1 MKIAILGA
9 ESTGKSQLAGE
20 LAGALRS
27 QGRSV
32 SLVGE
37 YLREWC
43 SVNGRTPRA
52 DEQALI
58 AHEQVRRVEAADVH
72 PPTAI
77 QSAIQNNNPIANHI
91 ASQVANRATNHAT
104 NHVLLADTTALMTAV
119 YSELL
124 FQDGSLHDFAIAHQ
138 RSYDI
143 TLLTGL
149 DLPWMADG
157 LLRDGPHTQEAADSL
172 LRAVLGRAS
181 LAYQVVYG
189 KGPARLENALRAI
202 HAMDPIKAITDAL
215 KIDAT
220 QSIATYSQGTG
231 ARALFSSQK
240 QEKSAKTAV
249 WTWPCDKCSDP
260 ECEHRLF
267 TRLSR

>member
-1 MKIAILGA
+1 MRIAILGA

-43 SVNGRTPRA
+43 DVNGRTPRA
-52 DEQALI
+52 GEQALI
-58 AHEQVRRVEAADVH
+58 AHEQVRRVEAADVQ
-72 PPTAI
+72 PPA
-77 QSAIQNNNPIANHI
+77 A
-91 ASQVANRATNHAT
+91 NHAT
-104 NHVLLADTTALMTAV
+104 EHILLADTTALMTAV

-124 FQDGSLHDFAIAHQ
+124 FQDASLHDFAIAHQ

-149 DLPWMADG
+149 DLSWMADG
-157 LLRDGPHTQEAADSL
+157 LQRDGPHTQEAADSL

-181 LAYQVVYG
+181 LGYQVVYG

-215 KIDAT
+215 KINAT
-220 QSIATYSQGTG
+220 QSIATYTQGTG

>member
-1 MKIAILGA
+1 MRIAVLGA

-43 SVNGRTPRA
+43 DVNGRTPRA
-52 DEQALI
+52 EEQALI
-58 AHEQVRRVEAADVH
+58 AHEQVRRVEAADGGH
-72 PPTAI
+72 PP
-77 QSAIQNNNPIANHI
+77 
-91 ASQVANRATNHAT
+91 ATNHAT
-104 NHVLLADTTALMTAV
+104 DPIVLADTTALMTAV

-124 FQDGSLHDFAIAHQ
+124 FNDASLHDFAIAHQ
-138 RSYDI
+138 RSYGI

-157 LLRDGPHTQEAADSL
+157 LQRDGPHTQEAADSL

-189 KGPARLENALRAI
+189 KGPARLENALHAIDAITEITDTSGTNATTSIAI
-202 HAMDPIKAITDAL
+202 HAH
-215 KIDAT
+215 
-220 QSIATYSQGTG
+220 GTR

-267 TRLSR
+267 TRLTK

>member
-91 ASQVANRATNHAT
+91 ASQVPNHATNRATNHAT

-157 LLRDGPHTQEAADSL
+157 LQRDGPHTQEAADSL
-172 LRAVLGRAS
+172 LRSVLGRAS
-181 LAYQVVYG
+181 LDYQVVYG
-189 KGPARLENALRAI
+189 TGAARLENALRALR
-202 HAMDPIKAITDAL
+202 A
-215 KIDAT
+215 IDAI
-220 QSIATYSQGTG
+220 QSIAAYAYGTR

-240 QEKSAKTAV
+240 QENPATTAA

-260 ECEHRLF
+260 DCERRLF

>member
-32 SLVGE
+32 SLVSE

-43 SVNGRTPRA
+43 DDHGRTPRA

-157 LLRDGPHTQEAADSL
+157 LQRDGPHTQEAADSL
-172 LRAVLGRAS
+172 LRSVLGRAS
-181 LAYQVVYG
+181 LDFQVVYG
-189 KGPARLENALRAI
+189 TGIARLENALHAI
-202 HAMDPIKAITDAL
+202 SALDA
-215 KIDAT
+215 IDAIDAI
-220 QSIATYSQGTG
+220 QSIASYTNGNRAG
-231 ARALFSSQK
+231 ALFPPQK
-240 QEKSAKTAV
+240 QENPATTAA

-260 ECEHRLF
+260 DCERRLF

>member
-1 MKIAILGA
+1 MKVAILGA
-9 ESTGKSQLAGE
+9 ESTGKSQLAVA
-20 LAGALRS
+20 LASALRD
-27 QGRSV
+27 QGKTV

-43 SVNGRTPRA
+43 DAHGRTPRA

-77 QSAIQNNNPIANHI
+77 QSENHI
-91 ASQVANRATNHAT
+91 ASQVPNRATNRAT

-124 FQDGSLHDFAIAHQ
+124 FQDGLLHDFAIAHQ

-157 LLRDGPHTQEAADSL
+157 LQRDGPHTQEGADSL
-172 LRAVLGRAS
+172 LRSVLGCAS
-181 LAYQVVYG
+181 LDYQVVYG
-189 KGPARLENALRAI
+189 TGAARLENALRALR
-202 HAMDPIKAITDAL
+202 A
-215 KIDAT
+215 IDAIDAI
-220 QSIATYSQGTG
+220 QSVAFYAYGTG
-231 ARALFSSQK
+231 ARDRFPSQK
-240 QEKSAKTAV
+240 QGNPATTAV

-260 ECEHRLF
+260 DCEHRLF
-267 TRLSR
+267 TRLSRKPDRPQPPGVGVS

>member
-1 MKIAILGA
+1 MKIAVLGA
-9 ESTGKSQLAGE
+9 ESTGKSQLAAA

-27 QGRSV
+27 QGRTV
-32 SLVGE
+32 SLVDE
-37 YLREWC
+37 YLRDWC
-43 SVNGRTPRA
+43 NVQGRTPRA
-52 DEQALI
+52 DEQVLI
-58 AHEQVRRVEAADVH
+58 AHEQVRRVEAADGGH
-72 PPTAI
+72 PP
-77 QSAIQNNNPIANHI
+77 
-91 ASQVANRATNHAT
+91 ATNHAT
-104 NHVLLADTTALMTAV
+104 DPIVLADTTALMTAV

-124 FQDGSLHDFAIAHQ
+124 FNDASLHDFAIAHQ
-138 RSYDI
+138 RSYGI

-157 LLRDGPHTQEAADSL
+157 LQRDGPHTQEAADSL

-189 KGPARLENALRAI
+189 KGPARLENALHAIDAITEITDTSDTSDTNATTSIAI
-202 HAMDPIKAITDAL
+202 HAH
-215 KIDAT
+215 
-220 QSIATYSQGTG
+220 GTR
-231 ARALFSSQK
+231 ARAPFSSQK
-240 QEKSAKTAV
+240 QEKPAKTAV